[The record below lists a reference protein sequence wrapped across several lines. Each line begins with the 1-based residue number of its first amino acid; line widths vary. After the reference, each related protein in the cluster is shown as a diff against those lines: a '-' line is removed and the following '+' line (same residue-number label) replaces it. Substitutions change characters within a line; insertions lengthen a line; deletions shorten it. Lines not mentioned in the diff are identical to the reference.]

1 MSQALRL
8 VAAIN
13 ALIYFYGLD
22 RGPQLYRC
30 RLVQTARR
38 RYVLN
43 SLASGRRLAL
53 RIMLLQL
60 AVALLAGLVFLTL
73 GRREA
78 VSAAAGAAV
87 VALGT
92 ALLSARFFSG
102 VSGAGQAFS
111 RLLTGMLLKW
121 IVIVGGLV
129 VILFHYKLPP
139 LAAIT
144 GLVMA
149 YAVYLLAFRFKG

>member
-1 MSQALRL
+1 MSQPAWL
-8 VAAIN
+8 VAGIA

-22 RGPQLYRC
+22 RGPQLCRC
-30 RLVQTARR
+30 RLVQAARR

-43 SLASGRRLAL
+43 SPASGRRLAL
-53 RIMLLQL
+53 RIILLQL
-60 AVALLAGLVFLTL
+60 AAALLAGLVFLAL
-73 GRREA
+73 GYREA
-78 VSAAAGAAV
+78 MAAAAGATM

-92 ALLSARFFSG
+92 ALMSARFFSG
-102 VSGAGQAFS
+102 VSGAGVVLG

-129 VILFHYKLPP
+129 VILFQFKLPP

-144 GLVMA
+144 GLAAA

>member
-1 MSQALRL
+1 
-8 VAAIN
+8 
-13 ALIYFYGLD
+13 
-22 RGPQLYRC
+22 
-30 RLVQTARR
+30 
-38 RYVLN
+38 VLN

-60 AVALLAGLVFLTL
+60 AVAMLAGLVFLAL

-78 VSAAAGAAV
+78 MSAAAGAVV

-102 VSGAGQAFS
+102 LNGAGMALS
-111 RLLTGMLLKW
+111 RMLTGMILKW
-121 IVIVGGLV
+121 IVIVGGLF
-129 VILFHYKLPP
+129 VILFQYKLPP

-144 GLVMA
+144 GLVAA

>member
-1 MSQALRL
+1 M
-8 VAAIN
+8 
-13 ALIYFYGLD
+13 
-22 RGPQLYRC
+22 
-30 RLVQTARR
+30 
-38 RYVLN
+38 LN

-60 AVALLAGLVFLTL
+60 AVAALAGLVFLTL

-78 VSAAAGAAV
+78 VSAAAGAVV

-102 VSGAGQAFS
+102 LSSSAGMALG

-121 IVIVGGLV
+121 VVIVGGLF
-129 VILFHYKLPP
+129 VILFQFKLPP

-144 GLVMA
+144 GLVAA

>member
-1 MSQALRL
+1 
-8 VAAIN
+8 VARSCIGA
-13 ALIYFYGLD
+13 AWE
-22 RGPQLYRC
+22 
-30 RLVQTARR
+30 TARG

-60 AVALLAGLVFLTL
+60 AVALLAGLVFLML

-78 VSAAAGAAV
+78 MSAAAGAAI

-92 ALLSARFFSG
+92 ALMSARFFSG
-102 VSGAGQAFS
+102 LGGAGLALS

-121 IVIVGGLV
+121 IVIVGGLIM
-129 VILFHYKLPP
+129 ILVQYKLPP

-144 GLVMA
+144 GLVAA

>member
-1 MSQALRL
+1 M
-8 VAAIN
+8 
-13 ALIYFYGLD
+13 
-22 RGPQLYRC
+22 
-30 RLVQTARR
+30 
-38 RYVLN
+38 LN

-60 AVALLAGLVFLTL
+60 AVAALAGLVFLTL
-73 GRREA
+73 GRRDEA
-78 VSAAAGAAV
+78 MAATAGAVV

-102 VSGAGQAFS
+102 LSSSAGMALG

-121 IVIVGGLV
+121 VVIVGGLF
-129 VILFHYKLPP
+129 VILFQFKLPP

-144 GLVMA
+144 GLVAA

>member
-1 MSQALRL
+1 M
-8 VAAIN
+8 
-13 ALIYFYGLD
+13 
-22 RGPQLYRC
+22 
-30 RLVQTARR
+30 
-38 RYVLN
+38 LN

-60 AVALLAGLVFLTL
+60 AVAALAGLVFLTL
-73 GRREA
+73 GRPEA
-78 VSAAAGAAV
+78 VSAAAGAVV

-102 VSGAGQAFS
+102 LSSSAGMALG

-121 IVIVGGLV
+121 IVIVGGLFM
-129 VILFHYKLPP
+129 ILFQFKLPP

-144 GLVMA
+144 GLVAA
-149 YAVYLLAFRFKG
+149 YAVYLVAFRFKG

>member
-1 MSQALRL
+1 
-8 VAAIN
+8 
-13 ALIYFYGLD
+13 
-22 RGPQLYRC
+22 
-30 RLVQTARR
+30 VQTARG

-53 RIMLLQL
+53 RIVLLQL
-60 AVALLAGLVFLTL
+60 AVALLAGLLFLVL

-78 VSAAAGAAV
+78 LAAAAGATL

-102 VSGAGQAFS
+102 LHGAGFALG

-121 IVIVGGLV
+121 IVLIGGLV

-139 LAAIT
+139 LAAMT
-144 GLVMA
+144 GLVA
-149 YAVYLLAFRFKG
+149 ACAVYLLAFRFKG